1 MNGKAKMNNFKM
13 ILKYI
18 STIISWTIFALLS
31 IVGVLLLYYFIS
43 SRLYVTK
50 GDQYE
55 PAFSIYTIV
64 SGSME
69 PTIKVYDVIINTK
82 ADAEDVKVNDVITF
96 TSTSSNTAGMTITHR
111 VIGVKTLDD
120 GTSCFVTRGDNNTNE
135 DNSCVAEK
143 NIIGKVNAVIP
154 QLGRIQFFLA
164 SKFGWVFVILIPAL
178 YILLKDMIKL
188 LKKSMDNKKS
198 YPVDKTIQIP
208 IVTPE
213 HKVFDY
219 EEYVKEDEDIK
230 TENVEVEEVD
240 LEDIEIKLK
249 KDFEPDDKKDEIIV
263 KEEKDSELKPKKPV
277 NYNYSKKNKNKNNNN
292 SKKKKSNV
300 NKKKK

>member
-18 STIISWTIFALLS
+18 STIISWTIFVLLS
-31 IVGVLLLYYFIS
+31 IVGILLLYYFVS

-82 ADAEDVKVNDVITF
+82 TDADDVKVNDVITF

-111 VIGVKTLDD
+111 VIGEKILDD
-120 GTSCFVTRGDNNTNE
+120 GTSCFITRGDNNTNE
-135 DNSCVAEK
+135 DYSCVAEK

-164 SKFGWVFVILIPAL
+164 SKFGWVFLILIPAL
-178 YILLKDMIKL
+178 YILLKDMYKL
-188 LKKSMDNKKS
+188 LKKSMDNKIS

-230 TENVEVEEVD
+230 TENVEEVD
-240 LEDIEIKLK
+240 LEDIETNYKEDEVITNDK
-249 KDFEPDDKKDEIIV
+249 KDF
-263 KEEKDSELKPKKPV
+263 ELKPKKSV
-277 NYNYSKKNKNKNNNN
+277 NYNNYNNYNNSKKNKNNNNN
-292 SKKKKSNV
+292 SKKKKSNT
-300 NKKKK
+300 NKRKK

>member
-18 STIISWTIFALLS
+18 STIISWTIFVLLS
-31 IVGVLLLYYFIS
+31 IVGILLLYYFVS

-82 ADAEDVKVNDVITF
+82 TDADDVKVNDVITF

-111 VIGVKTLDD
+111 VIGEKILDD
-120 GTSCFVTRGDNNTNE
+120 GTSCFITRGDNNTNE
-135 DNSCVAEK
+135 DYSCVAEK

-164 SKFGWVFVILIPAL
+164 SKFGWVFLILIPAL
-178 YILLKDMIKL
+178 YILLKDMYKL
-188 LKKSMDNKKS
+188 LKKSMDNKIS

-230 TENVEVEEVD
+230 TENVEEVD
-240 LEDIEIKLK
+240 LEDIETNYKEDEVITNDK
-249 KDFEPDDKKDEIIV
+249 KDF
-263 KEEKDSELKPKKPV
+263 ELKPKKSV
-277 NYNYSKKNKNKNNNN
+277 NYNNYNNSKKNKNNNNN
-292 SKKKKSNV
+292 SKKKKSNT
-300 NKKKK
+300 NKRKK

>member
-1 MNGKAKMNNFKM
+1 MNSKAKINNFKM

-18 STIISWTIFALLS
+18 STIISWTIFVLLS
-31 IVGVLLLYYFIS
+31 IVGILLLYYFVS

-82 ADAEDVKVNDVITF
+82 IDADDVKVNDVITF

-178 YILLKDMIKL
+178 YILLKDMYKL
-188 LKKSMDNKKS
+188 LKKSMENKKS

-230 TENVEVEEVD
+230 SENVEEVD

-249 KDFEPDDKKDEIIV
+249 KDYETDDKEDEAII
-263 KEEKDSELKPKKPV
+263 KEEKDSEIKSQKPV
-277 NYNYSKKNKNKNNNN
+277 NYNKSKKNKNHNN
-292 SKKKKSNV
+292 SKKKKSNA